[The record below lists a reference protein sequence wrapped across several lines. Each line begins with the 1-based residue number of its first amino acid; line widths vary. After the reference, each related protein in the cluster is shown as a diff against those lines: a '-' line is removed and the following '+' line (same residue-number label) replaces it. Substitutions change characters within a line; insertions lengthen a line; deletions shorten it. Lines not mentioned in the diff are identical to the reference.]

1 MAVVRES
8 LERTT
13 KRTKESPVVKW
24 WRMLPMTRRFFLRT
38 SAFALPAATLAG
50 ALFVRILAEDRTP
63 GKWIAGALLGLGA
76 GVLAVAVAGY
86 AVMAMYVRPLEK
98 LEEFSRRLVDLDF
111 SIEVAISAR
120 SELRPISLALNEM
133 LASLRGMA
141 DEMHGFADNVAGS
154 SNLMVSV
161 SKETSDVF
169 QATATTISSLAKGA
183 EDQVQSMLL
192 ASSTINKMAEEV
204 DRVAEAAREVA
215 KYSGEARVT
224 VEDGVDSVNRATE
237 KMGLLVE
244 ATGETAGA
252 MRDLGEKSEQ
262 IGLIV
267 DVITDIADQ
276 TNLLA
281 LNAAIEAARAG
292 EHGRGFAV
300 VAGEVRKLAEGSVRA
315 ANQIAAIIREI
326 QRTINATVVSMEG
339 NANEA
344 DEGATMVS
352 ETGKSLYRIK
362 EAVETIGFETQAI
375 SQATDGINDGTNKV
389 VEVIGTVASI
399 SQESASST
407 QEVSATIQEQT
418 ASMQE
423 ISAAAAQLAETAERL
438 RAIIARI
445 NTS

>member
-8 LERTT
+8 TERS
-13 KRTKESPVVKW
+13 KESLAANW
-24 WRMLPMTRRFFLRT
+24 WRMLPMTRRFWLRT
-38 SAFALPAATLAG
+38 LILALPIATLAG
-50 ALFVRILAEDRTP
+50 ILFVRVLVEGRTP
-63 GKWIAGALLGLGA
+63 EKWMIGAAMGLGA
-76 GVLAVAVAGY
+76 GVLAVAIAGGA
-86 AVMAMYVRPLEK
+86 AVAMYVRPLEK
-98 LEEFSRRLVDLDF
+98 LEVFSRRLMKRDF
-111 SIEVAISAR
+111 SADAAISAR
-120 SELRPISLALNEM
+120 SELKPISLALNEM
-133 LASLRGMA
+133 LGSLRGLT
-141 DEMHGFADNVAGS
+141 DEMHGIVDDVAGS
-154 SNLMVSV
+154 SNLMASV
-161 SKETSDVF
+161 SKETSDAF
-169 QATATTISSLAKGA
+169 QATATTISALAKGA
-183 EDQVQSMLL
+183 EDQVQSMML
-192 ASSTINKMAEEV
+192 ASSTINNMAEEIE
-204 DRVAEAAREVA
+204 RVAEASHEVA
-215 KYSGEARVT
+215 KSSGEAKVT
-224 VEDGVDSVNRATE
+224 VEDGVDSVNSATE

-244 ATGETAGA
+244 ATGSTAGA

-300 VAGEVRKLAEGSVRA
+300 VAGEVRKLAEGSARA

-326 QRTINATVVSMEG
+326 QRTINKTVVSMEG

-352 ETGKSLYRIK
+352 ETGKALYRIK
-362 EAVETIGFETQAI
+362 ESVETIGLETQAI
-375 SQATDGINDGTNKV
+375 SQATDSINDGTNKV

-423 ISAAAAQLAETAERL
+423 ISAAASQLAETAERL
-438 RAIIARI
+438 RSIIAGI
-445 NTS
+445 NTG

>member
-1 MAVVRES
+1 VAAV
-8 LERTT
+8 
-13 KRTKESPVVKW
+13 KESKETTEEGLVAKW
-24 WRMLPMTRRFFLRT
+24 WRMLPMTHRFFLRT
-38 SAFALPAATLAG
+38 AVFALPAATLAG
-50 ALFVRILAEDRTP
+50 IVFVRILVADRTP
-63 GKWIAGALLGLGA
+63 AKWIFGAAVGFA
-76 GVLAVAVAGY
+76 VGVLAVAVASY
-86 AVMAMYVRPLEK
+86 AVAAMYVRPLEK
-98 LEEFSRRLVDLDF
+98 LGEFSRRLVNRDF
-111 SIEVAISAR
+111 STEVRISAR
-120 SELRPISLALNEM
+120 SELKTISLALNEM
-133 LASLRGMA
+133 LGSLRGLA
-141 DEMHGFADNVAGS
+141 DEMHGVADNVASS
-154 SNLMVSV
+154 SNLMASV
-161 SKETSDVF
+161 SRETSDAF
-169 QATATTISSLAKGA
+169 QATATTISALAKGA
-183 EDQVQSMLL
+183 EDQVQSMTL
-192 ASSTINKMAEEV
+192 ASSTINKMAEEI
-204 DRVAEAAREVA
+204 DRIAEAAREVA

-224 VEDGVDSVNRATE
+224 VDDGVDSVNRATE

-244 ATGETAGA
+244 ATETTAGA
-252 MRDLGEKSEQ
+252 MRDLGEKSQQ

-276 TNLLA
+276 TNMLA

-300 VAGEVRKLAEGSVRA
+300 VAGEVRKLAEGSARA

-326 QRTINATVVSMEG
+326 QRTINTTVVSMES

-362 EAVETIGFETQAI
+362 EAVETVGVEIQAI
-375 SQATDGINDGTNKV
+375 SQATDSINEGTNKV

-438 RAIIARI
+438 RAIIAGI
-445 NTS
+445 KTG

>member
-1 MAVVRES
+1 VAAARES
-8 LERTT
+8 TE
-13 KRTKESPVVKW
+13 RTKESLIANW
-24 WRMLPMTRRFFLRT
+24 WRMLPITRRFFLRA
-38 SAFALPAATLAG
+38 SAVALPAATLAG
-50 ALFVRILAEDRTP
+50 ILFVRLLVEDRTP
-63 GKWIAGALLGLGA
+63 GKWVAGALLGLGA

-86 AVMAMYVRPLEK
+86 AAMTMYVRPLEK
-98 LEEFSRRLVDLDF
+98 IEEFSRRLVERDF
-111 SIEVAISAR
+111 STEVAISAK
-120 SELRPISLALNEM
+120 SELRPIGLALNEM
-133 LASLRGMA
+133 LGSLRGLT
-141 DEMHGFADNVAGS
+141 DKMHGVADDVASS
-154 SNLMVSV
+154 SNLMASV
-161 SKETSDVF
+161 SKETSDSF
-169 QATATTISSLAKGA
+169 QTTATTISALAKGA
-183 EDQVQSMLL
+183 EDQVQSMML
-192 ASSTINKMAEEV
+192 ASSTINEMAEEIE
-204 DRVAEAAREVA
+204 RVTEAASEVA
-215 KYSGEARVT
+215 KYSGEARST

-244 ATGETAGA
+244 ATGTTAGA
-252 MRDLGEKSEQ
+252 MRELGEKSEQ

-267 DVITDIADQ
+267 DVITDMADQ

-300 VAGEVRKLAEGSVRA
+300 VAGEVRKLAEGSARA

-326 QRTINATVVSMEG
+326 QRTINATVVSIEG

-344 DEGATMVS
+344 DEGAIMVS

-375 SQATDGINDGTNKV
+375 SQATKSINDGTDKV

-399 SQESASST
+399 SEESASST

-438 RAIIARI
+438 RSIIAGMY
-445 NTS
+445 TG

>member
-8 LERTT
+8 TE
-13 KRTKESPVVKW
+13 RTKESLVANW
-24 WRMLPMTRRFFLRT
+24 WRMLPITRRFFLRT
-38 SAFALPAATLAG
+38 SAVALPAATLAG
-50 ALFVRILAEDRTP
+50 ILFVRLLVEDRTP
-63 GKWIAGALLGLGA
+63 GKWVAGALLGLGA

-86 AVMAMYVRPLEK
+86 AVMTMYVRPLEK
-98 LEEFSRRLVDLDF
+98 IEEFSRRLVEHDF
-111 SIEVAISAR
+111 STEVTISAR

-133 LASLRGMA
+133 LGSLRGLA
-141 DEMHGFADNVAGS
+141 DEMHGVADDVASS
-154 SNLMVSV
+154 SNLMASV
-161 SKETSDVF
+161 SKETSDSF
-169 QATATTISSLAKGA
+169 QATATTISALAKGA
-183 EDQVQSMLL
+183 EDQVQSMML
-192 ASSTINKMAEEV
+192 ASSTINEMAEEIE
-204 DRVAEAAREVA
+204 RVTEAASEVA
-215 KYSGEARVT
+215 KYSGEARST

-244 ATGETAGA
+244 ATGTTAGA
-252 MRDLGEKSEQ
+252 MKELGEKSEQ

-267 DVITDIADQ
+267 DVITDMADQ

-300 VAGEVRKLAEGSVRA
+300 VAGEVRKLAEGSAKA

-326 QRTINATVVSMEG
+326 QRTINATVVSIEG

-352 ETGKSLYRIK
+352 EAGKSLYQIK

-375 SQATDGINDGTNKV
+375 SQATKSINDGTNKV

-399 SQESASST
+399 SEESAAST

-438 RAIIARI
+438 RSIIAGMY
-445 NTS
+445 TS